1 MSREEGSSLVWLGLS
16 VLICIGSARLSL
28 GDFQNPGPGF
38 LPFIAG
44 SVLGVLAAVVFVQ
57 ARRAAVSA
65 KETRGPI
72 WANPGG
78 VKKIVLTVIALL
90 AYATTM
96 DYLGFLAST
105 FFFSFFLLRMIEP
118 QRWGVVILESLLASG
133 VSYLIFEIWLQAQLP
148 RGIFQI

>member
-1 MSREEGSSLVWLGLS
+1 M
-16 VLICIGSARLSL
+16 
-28 GDFQNPGPGF
+28 
-38 LPFIAG
+38 
-44 SVLGVLAAVVFVQ
+44 
-57 ARRAAVSA
+57 
-65 KETRGPI
+65 
-72 WANPGG
+72 
-78 VKKIVLTVIALL
+78 KKIVLTVIALL

-96 DYLGFLAST
+96 DYLGFLVST